1 MVPQGDKQGGELDDQ
16 FDELDAY
23 FTTGPAPGKP
33 GRPEEKE
40 SSKAGEREPAP
51 PSPEAVDAG
60 LEDEILPPGW
70 APDVGE
76 IDFGEE
82 ERRHDESPDAAEPP
96 GARELPE
103 EPEGAEPAG
112 PPAGRQEPSDMD
124 WGPPPRQPDAE
135 AGGEDVG
142 ASRTDAA
149 DELTGEDWTR
159 LRDALRA
166 EEGGDLTLEDLKK
179 APPEYRDL
187 PGVYDATVQP
197 ETPGVEREGAGGDE
211 RRPFAPDTPPEPYW
225 DEPGVGEVAAAD
237 RLGRD
242 VESAREPEQVEKE
255 LLAGLDRPGGPRT
268 VRVGPESMLGPAWE
282 EPTSHVVTGEPVGPL
297 GMARDMPAAL
307 LTAAV
312 LAVAA
317 LISLAW
323 SKAAFAVV
331 ASLVVLLGQ
340 AELYATMHRRG
351 HQPATALGL
360 VVGGLILAG
369 AYLRGEQA
377 MLFFVALGLALSFLW
392 YMAAAPKSR
401 EAAIGNIGSTMF
413 GIVYVPFL
421 AGFIL
426 VILSQPNSGRAT
438 MMAVLGLTFL
448 YDVSAFAIGTFWGA
462 RALAPT
468 ISPKKSWEGLLGAT
482 VVTFAVAVA
491 ALPSVSPIDTV
502 ARAVGL
508 ALVVVIFAP
517 LGDLAESAIKRDLG
531 VKDMGSI
538 LPGHGGILD
547 RIDSVLFVA
556 PAAFYFLRL
565 VF

>member
-1 MVPQGDKQGGELDDQ
+1 MVPKGDKEGRELEDQ

-23 FTTGPAPGKP
+23 FTTGPAPGK
-33 GRPEEKE
+33 REARREEKE
-40 SSKAGEREPAP
+40 SSEAPEPAP
-51 PSPEAVDAG
+51 PSSGSIDEG

-70 APDVGE
+70 APDVGA
-76 IDFGEE
+76 IDLEE
-82 ERRHDESPDAAEPP
+82 EEVPPVQASGTGEAPIVAEPP
-96 GARELPE
+96 G
-103 EPEGAEPAG
+103 EPET
-112 PPAGRQEPSDMD
+112 
-124 WGPPPRQPDAE
+124 
-135 AGGEDVG
+135 GEDDTSVW
-142 ASRTDAA
+142 RRDPV
-149 DELTGEDWTR
+149 DELSGEDWTR
-159 LRDALRA
+159 LREALRG
-166 EEGGDLTLEDLKK
+166 EQESGDLTLDDLKK

-187 PGVYDATVQP
+187 PGVYEATVEP
-197 ETPGVEREGAGGDE
+197 EEPGAEPEGAAEGAD
-211 RRPFAPDTPPEPYW
+211 RRPFAPDSLPEPYW
-225 DEPGVGEVAAAD
+225 DEPGVGDVAAGDQLPGDLEA
-237 RLGRD
+237 G
-242 VESAREPEQVEKE
+242 REPEQVERE
-255 LLAGLDRPGGPRT
+255 LLSDLDRPGPRT
-268 VRVGPESMLGPAWE
+268 VRVGPESMTGPAWE
-282 EPTSHVVTGEPVGPL
+282 EPTSHVVTTEPVGPL

-307 LTAAV
+307 FTAAV

-323 SKAAFAVV
+323 SKSAFAVV
-331 ASLVVLLGQ
+331 ASVVVLFGQ

-369 AYLRGEQA
+369 AYLKGEQA

-392 YMAAAPKSR
+392 YMAASPKSR
-401 EAAIGNIGSTMF
+401 EAAISNIGSTML

-448 YDVSAFAIGTFWGA
+448 YDVAAFAIGTFWGA

-482 VVTFAVAVA
+482 VITFAVAVA

-531 VKDMGSI
+531 VKDMGSV